1 METLINQQKKNLYL
15 VLGIGFIF
23 ILLIIFITY
32 FKIPGEYKAAYMLF
46 DSILSIL
53 FILISITGLQI
64 NKIRRELSRL
74 RNNFA
79 FNEVEAINVSSEF
92 DAGERGSIF
101 TDKIKLHIKSLENKI
116 YCFILNPAQ
125 YANVINDLMKRA
137 PSANYFL
144 RVKNLPPDKK
154 THDINEKLKIQY
166 S

>member
-1 METLINQQKKNLYL
+1 
-15 VLGIGFIF
+15 
-23 ILLIIFITY
+23 
-32 FKIPGEYKAAYMLF
+32 
-46 DSILSIL
+46 
-53 FILISITGLQI
+53 
-64 NKIRRELSRL
+64 
-74 RNNFA
+74 
-79 FNEVEAINVSSEF
+79 
-92 DAGERGSIF
+92 
-101 TDKIKLHIKSLENKI
+101 LHIKSLENKI